1 MISKSFHSLLKCKS
15 GERNRVSK
23 IEITEKKNLKK
34 MNQYEH
40 KICLFCLHT
49 KSKLYKKTSKNVEF
63 ISPSG
68 VGLSQTIKKTQT

>member
-1 MISKSFHSLLKCKS
+1 
-15 GERNRVSK
+15 
-23 IEITEKKNLKK
+23 

-68 VGLSQTIKKTQT
+68 VGLSQTIKKNSQT